1 MIAVRT
7 FEAPPVDRREIL
19 RYMGARESD
28 AETEAL
34 IDRAVALAEGHLRYR
49 VCYCEAEVGR
59 NGDMLC
65 PDGLALSS
73 QTLTKALDGCD
84 RAVLFA
90 ATVGLELDRR
100 ILTYSRTSPA
110 LALCLQAYGA
120 ERVEALCDLFCAEYA
135 KENGSCRPR
144 VSPGYG
150 DFPLDAQRELF
161 RLLDCPRKIGLSLN
175 ESLLMTPTKSVT
187 AVFGRKESH
196 EHS

>member
-1 MIAVRT
+1 MIAVR
-7 FEAPPVDRREIL
+7 ELPAPPVCRREVL
-19 RYMGARESD
+19 RYMGAREN
-28 AETEAL
+28 AEMEAL
-34 IDRAVALAEGHLRYR
+34 LDRAIALCEGKLRYR
-49 VCYCEAEVGR
+49 VCYREVAVACT
-59 NGDMLC
+59 GDARY
-65 PDGLALSS
+65 PEGLALTSA
-73 QTLTKALDGCD
+73 TLGRALAGCD

-90 ATVGLELDRR
+90 ATVGLELDRL

-120 ERVEALCDLFCAEYA
+120 ERVEALCDAFCEEFSDAT
-135 KENGSCRPR
+135 PR

-150 DFPLDAQRELF
+150 DFPIEAQGELF

-187 AVFGRKESH
+187 AVFGRKENY